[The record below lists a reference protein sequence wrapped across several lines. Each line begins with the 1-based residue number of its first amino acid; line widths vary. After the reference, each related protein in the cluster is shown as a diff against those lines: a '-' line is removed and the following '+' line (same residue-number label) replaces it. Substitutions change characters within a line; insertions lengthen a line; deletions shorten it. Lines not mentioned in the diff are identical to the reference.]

1 MEIDMIIE
9 ELKRI
14 IEDIADISADEING
28 DNSMIDDLDLSSLE
42 IMSII
47 SEVEKK
53 FPVKISEDEMLSI
66 STVEELAEIIGER
79 SN

>member
-28 DNSMIDDLDLSSLE
+28 DSSMIDDLDLSSLE

-66 STVEELAEIIGER
+66 STVKELSEIIGEK